1 MRQQIVD
8 CYGTRPSEGHIP
20 PSSKKILSSMGRL
33 FWLLRHYP
41 RTGPDPYL
49 PRGIYLPMRRQIMN
63 YYSTRSSDGTSS
75 LSPKKEF
82 FFVHET
88 TIVRVPRCSIF
99 GRDKVPIPKD
109 LVTQEMTIHR
119 LLRTRFSED
128 SKLLEG
134 TLLPQSDNSSTT
146 IVLDQKET
154 SSQLKDS
161 SHEKTCPLLRLS
173 TKRIQPSTR
182 QEKPR
187 PLFEWLWDKISFS

>member
-1 MRQQIVD
+1 
-8 CYGTRPSEGHIP
+8 
-20 PSSKKILSSMGRL
+20 
-33 FWLLRHYP
+33 
-41 RTGPDPYL
+41 
-49 PRGIYLPMRRQIMN
+49 MRRQIID

-88 TIVRVPRCSIF
+88 AIDRVPRCSIF
-99 GRDKVPIPKD
+99 GRDKVPIPK
-109 LVTQEMTIHR
+109 R
-119 LLRTRFSED
+119 LSHPRD
-128 SKLLEG
+128 
-134 TLLPQSDNSSTT
+134 DNSSTAT
-146 IVLDQKET
+146 HSIFGRFKTSNSLKEPSFLKETTRQTTTVLDQKET

-187 PLFEWLWDKISFS
+187 PLFE